1 MGWFFWFG
9 LNGVCLGLF
18 NGLGR
23 VYDWPLMVEQ
33 TPNISRENPSA
44 TAQAQPA
51 ACAHPP
57 VVRLG
62 VALVA
67 SCLGAVGVV
76 LLTRV
81 AGVADVPSSLLGAG
95 CVLASGIVALVVL
108 WSVAKSP
115 EVNVGVASLAFSGV
129 RLFGSLA
136 LGLVVLVGLSPER
149 SAFVYTF
156 LFAAI
161 GALVLETIVLRRW
174 AAL

>member
-1 MGWFFWFG
+1 M
-9 LNGVCLGLF
+9 GLF

-23 VYDWPLMVEQ
+23 VYHWPLMAKQ
-33 TPNISRENPSA
+33 TPSMPRETPSA

-51 ACAHPP
+51 GSVHPP

-62 VALVA
+62 ASLVA

-76 LLTRV
+76 LLTGV

-95 CVLASGIVALVVL
+95 SVLGSGIVALVVL

-136 LGLVVLVGLSPER
+136 LGLVVLLGLSPER